1 VHIFVLHAFA
11 VIFAFIQ
18 GGELHQMNVV
28 TDASSI
34 PAWYG
39 VSLPGVYLAW
49 AIVVITMYPLCRWF
63 ARIKRE
69 RDEWWLSYL

>member
-1 VHIFVLHAFA
+1 
-11 VIFAFIQ
+11 
-18 GGELHQMNVV
+18 MNVV
-28 TDASSI
+28 TDAASI

-69 RDEWWLSYL
+69 RDDWWLSYM